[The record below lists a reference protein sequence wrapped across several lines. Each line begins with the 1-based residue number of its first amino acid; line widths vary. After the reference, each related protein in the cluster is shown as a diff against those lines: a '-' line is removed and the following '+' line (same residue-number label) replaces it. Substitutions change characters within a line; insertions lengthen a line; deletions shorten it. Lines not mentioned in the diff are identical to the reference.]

1 MPADGNRPRRLRS
14 LSRLLRPER
23 GRRLDDLSAERS
35 MFDHAV
41 WGMFQTSPEGHYLAA
56 NQALAELYGFGS
68 PSELLACLTDIKR
81 QLYLDPRRREEF
93 IQQMQQDGRVVGFES
108 QVVRHD
114 GRVIWISE
122 TCRSV
127 RDRGG
132 DFLYYEGSVEDITRR
147 KQTETELATAREQ
160 AEAANRAKSTFL
172 MHMTHELRTPLN
184 AILGFAQLIRDTVPG
199 TMPDEYQRYAA
210 DIHDSGARLLAMV
223 NDVLILTEIEAGR
236 ARRQDD
242 IVPLNRFLAACAGSI
257 QPSAVAKGV
266 LLIQEVPADNPI
278 LHVDPR
284 LLRIVVVKLLCN
296 GVKFTEPS
304 GSVTLLAQR
313 SEEGGIKIEIRDTG
327 IGMSAEQLDLAWQ
340 PFRQLDGGLARRY
353 GGMGL
358 GLPIA
363 NAMTALIGGMLTLAS
378 SPGAGTTATLT
389 LPPGKVYQATTD

>member
-1 MPADGNRPRRLRS
+1 MPPGAHRFRRLPS
-14 LSRLLRPER
+14 LSRLLRPGR
-23 GRRLDDLSAERS
+23 RRRLDDLSAERS

-56 NQALAELYGFGS
+56 NQALAELYGFES
-68 PSELLACLTDIKR
+68 PAALLARLTDIKR

-108 QVVRHD
+108 EVVRHD

-127 RDRGG
+127 RDRSGAL
-132 DFLYYEGSVEDITRR
+132 LYYEGSVEDITPR
-147 KQTETELATAREQ
+147 KQTETELAAARAQ

-172 MHMTHELRTPLN
+172 MHMSHELRTPLN
-184 AILGFAQLIRDTVPG
+184 AILGFAQLIRDTAPG
-199 TMPDEYQRYAA
+199 TMPGEYQRYAA
-210 DIHDSGARLLAMV
+210 DIHDSGTRLLAMV
-223 NDVLILTEIEAGR
+223 NDVLILTELEAGR

-242 IVPLNRFLAACAGSI
+242 IVPLGRFLAACAASI
-257 QPSAVAKGV
+257 EPSAVAKGV
-266 LLIQEVPADNPI
+266 LLIQEAPPDNPN

-284 LLRIVVVKLLCN
+284 LLRIIVVKLLCN
-296 GVKFTEPS
+296 GVKFTEP
-304 GSVTLLAQR
+304 GGTVTLFGRQ
-313 SEEGGIKIEIRDTG
+313 SGDGGITIEIRDTG
-327 IGMSAEQLDLAWQ
+327 IGMSVEELDLAWQ

-363 NAMTALIGGMLTLAS
+363 KAMAALIGGTLTLAS
-378 SPGAGTTATLT
+378 TPGAGTTATLA
-389 LPPGKVYQATTD
+389 LPPGKVDHATSD